1 MIRRAAIEDLNTV
14 CELTLKLWPDNSK
27 EEIEE
32 LMLGVLKNKKSAIF
46 FAEENGKSIGFAY
59 ASLRYDYVEGTSS
72 SPVGY
77 LEGVYTEPN
86 NRLQGLAKEL
96 VEACQNWAKAQ
107 GCREFAS
114 DSELSNLES
123 LKFHLNIGFQE
134 ANRIICF
141 TKKL

>member
-1 MIRRAAIEDLNTV
+1 M
-14 CELTLKLWPDNSK
+14 
-27 EEIEE
+27 
-32 LMLGVLKNKKSAIF
+32 
-46 FAEENGKSIGFAY
+46 
-59 ASLRYDYVEGTSS
+59 RYDYVEGTSP

-114 DSELSNLES
+114 DSELSNLER
-123 LKFHLNIGFQE
+123 LKFHLIIGFQE